1 MLVIIHSGQTG
12 VERGAHRAA
21 VTLGLDIAGFM
32 PLDKRDELGPVPRDV
47 AEFLTPCFDRGP
59 RPAVRANVALAS
71 GALIVVPDAETA
83 EALDQAMELD
93 RGDIKEW
100 TAKAMTLLR
109 AIQAADAAYK
119 RELGEAFDRYRRVIT
134 TGSEDGEHGS
144 YTP

>member
-1 MLVIIHSGQTG
+1 MSMQIEPIDDDLA
-12 VERGAHRAA
+12 RGSAIKLALRARAA
-21 VTLGLDIAGFM
+21 LARRERWLEQAVIAFDAAV
-32 PLDKRDELGPVPRDV
+32 PERILSDERS
-47 AEFLTPCFDRGP
+47 EQ
-59 RPAVRANVALAS
+59 ALE
-71 GALIVVPDAETA
+71 DAETA